1 MRKGASGWL
10 AKGLLLLLV
19 ASFAV
24 WGIGGDML
32 TSSVGSNVIE
42 VGKTRVSLGEFQR
55 DYQRNLNILSQRFG
69 TQLTQEQARQFGLAQ
84 MTINQIASR
93 ALIAEKTR
101 SMGLNADDDAIRN
114 VIRSQPAFQNQ
125 FNQFDRIMFEQFLA
139 QNGYSEAQYVE
150 IVRNNITGEQLFG
163 SLPLGIAEAPAPLT
177 DTIYGFIGE
186 KRSADYINILDSS
199 IGFAP
204 APTDEELQTLVDDNP
219 ENYTAPEY
227 RKISYIL
234 LTPASV
240 AAETEISDDE
250 LQADYE
256 ARKEEFDIP
265 EKRTVQQMIFETE
278 DAAKAAQAK
287 ITEGQSFADVA
298 MSDLQLTTTDINL
311 GVVSP
316 NDLLPELQGP
326 IFALQKDAVT
336 EPVKTVL
343 GWHLAT
349 VTDIEPGEAR
359 SFADV
364 KDDLKQ
370 ELQLQRSHDLL
381 YDRAAKLEDEFAG
394 GATLADAAQTLGFK
408 VVTTDWIDANGLQK
422 SGDAAAD
429 LPQSPGFLSEAFA
442 RTTED
447 EPEVSELAGGG
458 YYSLAVN
465 AVEDAAV
472 KPLAEV
478 KDQAI
483 QDWQNSWRHQE
494 TVKKA
499 EALQD
504 RLEKGESLEAIA
516 AELSLPVQT
525 STAALRNEMEG
536 ELSPAALEDLFTLQ
550 PGAYGVSV
558 NKEGNGTLLYG
569 LNQVIPADPETDK
582 EMFTQISGRIMNSLR
597 AGIVAEYENH
607 LQKEIGMSVKEELIQ
622 EYF

>member
-1 MRKGASGWL
+1 MLHAMRKGASGWL

-525 STAALRNEMEG
+525 STAALRNEM
-536 ELSPAALEDLFTLQ
+536 
-550 PGAYGVSV
+550 
-558 NKEGNGTLLYG
+558 
-569 LNQVIPADPETDK
+569 
-582 EMFTQISGRIMNSLR
+582 
-597 AGIVAEYENH
+597 
-607 LQKEIGMSVKEELIQ
+607 
-622 EYF
+622 

>member
-1 MRKGASGWL
+1 M
-10 AKGLLLLLV
+10 
-19 ASFAV
+19 
-24 WGIGGDML
+24 
-32 TSSVGSNVIE
+32 
-42 VGKTRVSLGEFQR
+42 
-55 DYQRNLNILSQRFG
+55 
-69 TQLTQEQARQFGLAQ
+69 
-84 MTINQIASR
+84 
-93 ALIAEKTR
+93 
-101 SMGLNADDDAIRN
+101 
-114 VIRSQPAFQNQ
+114 
-125 FNQFDRIMFEQFLA
+125 
-139 QNGYSEAQYVE
+139 
-150 IVRNNITGEQLFG
+150 
-163 SLPLGIAEAPAPLT
+163 LPL
-177 DTIYGFIGE
+177 
-186 KRSADYINILDSS
+186 R
-199 IGFAP
+199 
-204 APTDEELQTLVDDNP
+204 QTLVDENP

-234 LTPASV
+234 LTPESV

-265 EKRTVQQMIFETE
+265 EKRAVRQMIFETE
-278 DAAKAAQAK
+278 DAAKAAREK

-298 MSDLQLTTTDINL
+298 MSDLQLTATDIDL

-422 SGDAAAD
+422 PGEAAAE

-442 RTTED
+442 RTAED

-483 QDWQNSWRHQE
+483 QDWQNSWRHAE
-494 TVKKA
+494 TTKKA
-499 EALQD
+499 EALKA

-536 ELSPAALEDLFTLQ
+536 DLSPAALEGLFTLQ
-550 PGAYGVSV
+550 AGAYGVSV

-569 LNQVIPADPETDK
+569 LKQVIPADPATDK